1 MNDIPMIYKQEW
13 QHPGIDG
20 SRHLFIAV
28 NELWLSLADG
38 FLLISH
44 LQNSGVEIIH
54 LMIPLWRFV
63 DLVRT
68 ESPTGTFQHLNERGI
83 EVKWILKT
91 TKSDNQI

>member
-1 MNDIPMIYKQEW
+1 MNDIPMICKQEW

-44 LQNSGVEIIH
+44 LQKSGVQSIH
-54 LMIPLWRFV
+54 CEDSSTWCEQKAQQGHFSI
-63 DLVRT
+63 
-68 ESPTGTFQHLNERGI
+68 S
-83 EVKWILKT
+83 T
-91 TKSDNQI
+91 TKAER